1 MHLLDIIAKDAIILQ
16 LQAADKRSAIA
27 ELVNAINSSGKV
39 TDAQQVL
46 GAVLDREK
54 IMSTGIGNG
63 VAIPHGKSDAVS
75 ELVAALGIKKEGIDF
90 ESLDGEPAF
99 IFFLLVS
106 PPDISGPHIKAL
118 ARISRLLKDEEFR
131 KALIDSKTSQEAIDL
146 IAREETHYSAND

>member
-16 LQAADKRSAIA
+16 LQAADKRSAIS

-39 TDAQQVL
+39 TDVQQVL

-63 VAIPHGKSDAVS
+63 VAIPHGKSDAVG

-131 KALIDSKTSQEAIDL
+131 KALIESKTSQEAIDL
-146 IAREETHYSAND
+146 IAREEAQYSAND

>member
-27 ELVNAINSSGKV
+27 ELVNAIDSSGKV
-39 TDAQQVL
+39 TDVQQVL